1 MKSYLPILLLFA
13 TLRVSAQNQV
23 PQISAVSTSFNGA
36 IATINYTLSD
46 AENDNVEVHFLI
58 SDDNGKNFIAKAGTV
73 SGDIGYP
80 IQPNGNKQI
89 TWNTDTISNL
99 SNYAFKIVADDR
111 QIPSIQS
118 IVDAVDSTL
127 LHSDLQY
134 VTGIRNHTTNPTH
147 LEAVKDS
154 IENRYKAY
162 GLATY
167 RQDFMRD
174 NYLGQNIIGKKAGLA
189 NEEQTLIIDA
199 HFDSVEDAPGADDN
213 GSGTVGVW
221 EALRVLAP
229 YNFKRT
235 IKFIGFDFE
244 ESVNGVGT
252 WGSNVYTQTQIPA
265 WEKILGVAN
274 FEMIGYYTEAVNSQQ
289 VPTGFNLLYPNQYNQ
304 LVQDSFRG
312 NFIISAGADSSDK
325 FVKDFDTLT
334 KQFVPD
340 LKIISF
346 TLPGKGTI
354 APDFRRSDHAHFWDL
369 NIPALMI
376 TDGANFR
383 NQNYHS
389 TTDDISTIN
398 FTFMS
403 RVVKAT
409 VATIATLA
417 ELQHS
422 SYYQSS
428 LLPNSIPVNNFN
440 CDVTIFPNPTSTL
453 FQINTG
459 DCFQSKFTFS
469 LYSIEGKLQMQTQSE
484 SASLSLSVANLS
496 KGIYYSVIE
505 NNGNK
510 IVKRMSVVK

>member
-1 MKSYLPILLLFA
+1 MKSAIPILTML
-13 TLRVSAQNQV
+13 VSLSTFAQNQV
-23 PQISAVSTSFNGA
+23 PQISNVNISFSGA
-36 IATINYTLSD
+36 TATINYTLSD
-46 AENDNVEVHFLI
+46 TENDNIEVYFLV
-58 SDDNGKNFIAKAGTV
+58 SDDNGKNFISKAGTV

-80 IQPNGNKQI
+80 VQPNGNKQI

-99 SNYAFKIVADDR
+99 ASYAFKIVADDR
-111 QIPSIQS
+111 QVPSIQS
-118 IVDAVDSTL
+118 IVDAVDSNL
-127 LHSDLQY
+127 LHNDLQF
-134 VTGIRNHTTNPTH
+134 VTGNRNHITNPTH

-189 NEEQTLIIDA
+189 SEEKTLIIDA

-229 YNFKRT
+229 YNFKKT

-244 ESVNGVGT
+244 ESVGGSGT
-252 WGSNVYTQTQIPA
+252 WGSYLYAQSQIPT
-265 WEKILGVAN
+265 WEKILGVAT

-304 LVQDSFRG
+304 LAQDSFRG
-312 NFIISAGADSSDK
+312 NFIISVGADSSDR

-334 KQFVPD
+334 KQYVPD

-354 APDFRRSDHAHFWDL
+354 SPDFRRSDHAHFWDK

-383 NQNYHS
+383 NHNYHT

-428 LLPNSIPVNNFN
+428 VLPNSIPTNNQN
-440 CDVTIFPNPTSTL
+440 CEVTVSPNPTSAL
-453 FQINTG
+453 FHIDAGN
-459 DCFQSKFTFS
+459 CFNGKLNFT
-469 LYSIEGKLQMQTQSE
+469 LYSIDGRIILQTQAENS
-484 SASLSLSVANLS
+484 SFNLNVS
-496 KGIYYSVIE
+496 NLNKGIYLGVIE
-505 NNGNK
+505 KDGNK
-510 IVKRMSVVK
+510 VVQRMAIVK